1 MLEKTESRARAMRL
15 HAEILSNAEIAAV
28 GLCEMCRAMKEMRD
42 EKLYRELDCETFE
55 GYCESVLGISSRQAY
70 TYISTYE
77 RLGPD
82 VLTAGARHGITKLEL
97 LAKLPHPEEAVD
109 ELDGKTTAEIKALV
123 AQLAQREE
131 QLSLAGQA
139 AEEKDSVITELRAEL
154 AAGKAER
161 ERAGRL
167 AEEVRKLKEE
177 LAARP
182 EDEEEIIQ
190 TDLTELDEE
199 AQKREIDKAVKE
211 ALKAERQKQKEKRAA
226 DEDRLA
232 ALERSKAEL
241 ERKLAVADTESAKAT
256 ALFEQLQDVYNKLAR
271 TVEGI
276 RDADMRGRFR
286 AAVKRALTALAQG
299 MEETEE

>member
-1 MLEKTESRARAMRL
+1 M
-15 HAEILSNAEIAAV
+15 
-28 GLCEMCRAMKEMRD
+28 
-42 EKLYRELDCETFE
+42 
-55 GYCESVLGISSRQAY
+55 
-70 TYISTYE
+70 
-77 RLGPD
+77 
-82 VLTAGARHGITKLEL
+82 

-232 ALERSKAEL
+232 ALERSKAE
-241 ERKLAVADTESAKAT
+241 SAKAT

-299 MEETEE
+299 MEEEEE